1 MKLEREYLDSA
12 GRSADKARCSSR
24 WTKVRFFDWDT
35 LCPLGPAT
43 TPHSGPE
50 FTPYMVARACLL
62 SSGQGR
68 VEELVGLRS
77 EPAEGLAR
85 LESRGWRGGGGSR
98 AAREPVRGARVLV
111 GGRVVAIGRGRERAG
126 VDSVRS
132 ILNRANVGGFTRC
145 VHTNRRFY
153 SCIRPASAQRFE
165 TNYGFLINHRRWI
178 HSSPEM
184 QGWTID

>member
-1 MKLEREYLDSA
+1 MKLDGEYLHSA

-77 EPAEGLAR
+77 EPAEGLVR

-98 AAREPVRGARVLV
+98 AACESVRGARVVV
-111 GGRVVAIGRGRERAG
+111 GGRVVAIGWGRERAG
-126 VDSVRS
+126 AESVRS

-145 VHTNRRFY
+145 VHTNRRF
-153 SCIRPASAQRFE
+153 
-165 TNYGFLINHRRWI
+165 
-178 HSSPEM
+178 
-184 QGWTID
+184 